1 MRTVWLLKRCRTRCT
16 LEAVAVETWAAIQAT
31 LNHFI
36 KLLKSKDLLTPP
48 AVMPEVEAI
57 EIIEPWTLKKNSDR

>member
-1 MRTVWLLKRCRTRCT
+1 M
-16 LEAVAVETWAAIQAT
+16 ATWAAIQAT

-36 KLLKSKDLLTPP
+36 KLLKWKDLLTPP

-57 EIIEPWTLKKNSDR
+57 EIIEPWTLKKNSDKLEEAMLAAIGHLLP